1 MQFFKIPKFQII
13 SFFRCFS
20 ATSLKMEITNFRKN
34 PLSIEGHNS
43 IIISQSYD
51 IFQNLAL
58 ENWLYTSCD
67 FSTSNISVLLMWFNE
82 PSVVIGRHQNPWIEC
97 AVKFCETN
105 GINIARRNSGG
116 GTVYH
121 DLGNLNLSFLTS
133 RKDYNRKRNLELV
146 CNSINKR
153 WCINLNISKR
163 HDILYNDQYKV
174 SGTASKLGRK
184 NAYHHCTVLVD
195 VDEAKLHQALH
206 RKLESI
212 ESKATSSIRAEVIN
226 LKSLC
231 SDIDTAKVIEAI
243 TSYYKQ
249 VYEVQDD
256 HVFYI
261 NPNENVFPGINQIQ
275 EELKSWDWCF
285 GHTPRFTITK
295 SFQIKAKNPVVN
307 VEILMS
313 INKGKI
319 ENISLDPQILKSE
332 SYNTLKQCIINNPF
346 SILIDN
352 SLTAWMHHSDD
363 KMVCQIV
370 KHNILQMIL
379 GVLR

>member
-1 MQFFKIPKFQII
+1 
-13 SFFRCFS
+13 
-20 ATSLKMEITNFRKN
+20 MEITNFRKN

-146 CNSINKR
+146 C
-153 WCINLNISKR
+153 
-163 HDILYNDQYKV
+163 
-174 SGTASKLGRK
+174 
-184 NAYHHCTVLVD
+184 
-195 VDEAKLHQALH
+195 
-206 RKLESI
+206 I